1 MGRSTGLAAQE
12 RAAPWKLRVAPP
24 GQPLARAI
32 DLETIENVTAIVFD
46 APPFDLELRIEQSDN
61 DGDLVVRNDRGEAI
75 VVQLLRAAK
84 VIDEVPLESDESRHF
99 HPE

>member
-1 MGRSTGLAAQE
+1 MGWGTGLAGEE
-12 RAAPWKLRVAPP
+12 RTAPWELRVAPP

-46 APPFDLELRIEQSDN
+46 APPSELELRIEQSDN
-61 DGDLVVRNDRGEAI
+61 DGDLVVKNDSGETI

-84 VIDEVPLESDESRHF
+84 VIDEVPLESDESWHF